1 MRPPVR
7 LPLALFLTAA
17 VAAPL
22 PATDYVWLE
31 GEAPTRATV
40 KFETGG
46 WGHAEYL
53 SGGSWLHGSV
63 EAKDMEA
70 KIPAAGAVLSYDFEA
85 KTAGDYEAWARVGF
99 EFVRSPFSW
108 RLDDGAWK
116 ESKPDEL
123 TTDLMS
129 LQNWNEVTW
138 LKLGGVALKAG
149 KHTFEIKFDRQYK
162 EANGKKEPDHLL
174 FGLDAVCL
182 YRGAWLPDGP
192 NKPGDDGWKEFD
204 REAAKQVFAV
214 KPAAGGE
221 RGVTPLLGAWQI
233 ARLDEQEIK
242 DRTEPLQA
250 LPVKTDDLHW
260 KGVHVPGNR
269 DDERPELAYAHRF
282 VYRTRL
288 DVPEECKGKACF
300 IHFPCNVVISS
311 AFVNGVYCGGS
322 KAVAAAWDCDVT
334 RAVEP
339 GKVNE
344 LVVAIKD
351 PYYAIANT
359 GDPKN
364 PSVRHMFNFP
374 TDWFYSAGGV
384 GATRYADLP
393 VLTDVRGAGILETPS
408 FVVAGPAYTS
418 DLFAIPSVKKKE
430 LGLEISVMNPTDAP
444 LTVKIANAVAPL
456 DGGAAEKTFAEKEL
470 NVAPG
475 KEETVKLSEKWENP
489 RLWWPDD
496 PKQYVITTR
505 LSAGGKVLDVKK
517 TKFGFREWEWAGQHF
532 TLNGV
537 PWHFHA
543 DLEYNDAPPKD
554 PEDAVKAW
562 RKHGQNTFRYWGY
575 RPWTGKSQ
583 EETLDWFDAHGVAVR
598 RSGVFDGEAAPYL
611 LVDNGKARTDL
622 FDNWRTQLRA
632 WVKGQRNHPSIFV
645 WSVENEI
652 TFINARNLGLLPQVE
667 PEIQKGVETVMAL
680 DPTRPAMTD
689 GGDAGLHA
697 QLPIYGNHYLESPM
711 RDYPDEAYTMAR
723 AFSRRTLRDWD
734 PWPRG
739 DDKPLF
745 CGESFFASGS
755 NPSAYSTL
763 GGEEAFLGWSG
774 ARRGVGLFAKMLAEG
789 YRWHG
794 VAGFQFWFGP
804 DRADLQYNSFQPV
817 CVLCR
822 EWNNTFGAGEKVK
835 RTLKVFNDTHYD
847 DPVEMTWAFI
857 AGGKPVDGG
866 NQMFR
871 LKPGTAEETGI
882 EFTAPVVKGRT
893 PAELTLTCR
902 RGGKEVF
909 REVKTCW
916 VIDPDGAAKPGL
928 AKDELA
934 VFDPKGVVKE
944 HLTKRGIAFTEAAA
958 PDALPA
964 HTKVLVVGPDAL
976 TPRQATDPMWQAL
989 AANGVRVLVLDQDN
1003 PLHYLAVPGDLEV
1016 TDHVGR
1022 VAFPEDLTHPIFK
1035 GLGADD
1041 FFVWSGDHVVYRNV
1055 YKKASRGARSLLQC
1069 DEDLSCSAIS
1079 ECGVKDGL
1087 LLLCQAAVGDKLD
1100 TDPVA
1105 RRLFDDM
1112 LAYCAAY
1119 KPAAKETVVVLD
1131 KNDLRLKMLDAS
1143 GLKHG
1148 AAADVLEAV
1157 SDPHA
1162 EIVVAD
1168 ASPANLKKLADNA
1181 DAVKKF
1187 TGRGGWLMLWGLTP
1201 EGLADFN
1208 KVVGV
1213 NHVLRPFRMERVTMP
1228 AVRDPLLSGLTGRD
1242 VVLESG
1248 KRIHPWSGDVYP
1260 ADDVFTNVVDLDD
1273 VAPFCNAGP
1282 ASYLWGQIT
1291 NGLTSADDWVFI
1303 YEHNIK
1309 DESHPK
1315 WTVQLPKEEEVID
1328 FSIVPNA
1335 YDNRLT
1341 KLKLTFHGDGGDESE
1356 TLDLKPESTLQD
1368 FPLKPRRC
1376 TAITLEPLEWTDAGK
1391 RPLIGIDNLWI
1402 RVRRSDDYKKTVV
1415 PLLNIGALVK
1425 YRMGEGGIVLNDLKV
1440 QESESNPVNAQKK
1453 QNIAATLLRNLG
1465 AAFAGE
1471 RVLVAGSGLKYQPIP
1486 LGEKCTQFLTKEKG
1500 WYEGGDDLS
1509 AFPVGENTLAGVRY
1523 VVRDFKTSPLPA
1535 CIMLSGNGVK
1545 GRMPEAVEGI
1555 AVGRKADALF
1565 FLHTMRQDREW
1576 KASDQDKEPPAV
1588 FEYMV
1593 HFADGKTVEVP
1604 VRYGRGV
1611 GNWVA
1616 EKPQGLPE
1624 AAVAWTAPLA
1634 KDAARSAVVYQ
1645 MQWTNPRPD
1654 VEIKSIDVR
1663 YDPKVGNQYGVPA
1676 VLAITAG
1683 TAGK

>member
-1 MRPPVR
+1 LL
-7 LPLALFLTAA
+7 LPLLLTTA
-17 VAAPL
+17 VTAPL
-22 PATDYVWLE
+22 PAQEYVWLE
-31 GEAPTRATV
+31 GEAPTRATA

-46 WGHAEYL
+46 WGHPEYL

-85 KTAGDYEAWARVGF
+85 KTAGDYEAWARVGY
-99 EFVRSPFSW
+99 EFLRSPFSW
-108 RLDDGAWK
+108 RLDDGAWM

-129 LQNWNEVTW
+129 LQAWNEVAW
-138 LKLGGVALKAG
+138 LKLGNVAVRPG
-149 KHTFEIKFDRQYK
+149 KHTFEIKFDRTYK
-162 EANGKKEPDHLL
+162 DNNGKKEAANLV
-174 FGLDAVCL
+174 FGLDALCL
-182 YRGAWLPDGP
+182 YKGAWLPNGP
-192 NKPGDDGWKEFD
+192 HKPDDKAETDIDKEGS
-204 REAAKQVFAV
+204 RAYAV
-214 KPAAGGE
+214 RVAAGGE
-221 RGVTPLLGAWQI
+221 RGVTPLGGAWQI
-233 ARLDEQEIK
+233 ARLDEQKIK
-242 DRTEPLQA
+242 GRTEPTRE
-250 LPVKTDDLHW
+250 LPVKAAELHW
-260 KGVHVPGNR
+260 SGVKVPGNR
-269 DDERPELAYAHRF
+269 DDVRPDLQYAHRF
-282 VYRTRL
+282 AYRTWL
-288 DVPEECKGKACF
+288 NVPAECKGKAF
-300 IHFPCNVVISS
+300 YLHFPCNAVISS
-311 AFVNGVYCGGS
+311 AIVNGVYCGGS
-322 KAVAAAWDCDVT
+322 KAPCAAWDCDVT

-339 GKVNE
+339 GKANE
-344 LVVAIKD
+344 VVVVIKD

-359 GDPKN
+359 GDPKD
-364 PSVRHMFNFP
+364 PSVRHMFNLP
-374 TDWFYSAGGV
+374 PDMFYGAGGV
-384 GATRYADLP
+384 GITRYADLP

-418 DLFAIPSVKKKE
+418 DVFAVPSVKKKE
-430 LGLEISVMNPTDAP
+430 LGLEISVANPTAAP
-444 LTVKIANAVAPL
+444 LTVTIADEVAPL

-470 NVAPG
+470 TVAPG
-475 KEETVKLSEKWENP
+475 KEETIKLSEKWENP
-489 RLWWPDD
+489 KLWWPDD
-496 PKQYVITTR
+496 PKQYVVTTR
-505 LSAGGKVLDVKK
+505 LTADGKVLDVKK

-562 RKHGQNTFRYWGY
+562 HTHGQNTFRYWGY

-598 RSGVFDGEAAPYL
+598 RSGIFDGEAAPYL

-632 WVKGQRNHPSIFV
+632 WVRAQRNHPSIFV

-723 AFSRRTLRDWD
+723 AFSRRTPRDWD

-755 NPSAYSTL
+755 SPSAYSTL
-763 GGEEAFLGWSG
+763 GGEEAFLGWQG

-835 RTLKVFNDTHYD
+835 RTLKVFNDTRYD
-847 DPVEMTWAFI
+847 DPIELTWYFNTPKRE
-857 AGGKPVDGG
+857 GEQGK
-866 NQMFR
+866 QTFH
-871 LKPGTAEETGI
+871 LKPGAAEETVI
-882 EFTAPVVKGRT
+882 EFTAPAVRDVG
-893 PAELTLTCR
+893 PAQLTLTCR

-909 REVKTCW
+909 REVKNCR

-928 AKDELA
+928 ARDELA
-934 VFDPKGVVKE
+934 VFDPKGTVKE
-944 HLTKRGIAFTEAAA
+944 RLTKRGVAFTEAA

-989 AANGVRVLVLDQDN
+989 AANGVRVLVLDQEN
-1003 PLHYLAVPGDLEV
+1003 PLHYQAVPGDLEV
-1016 TDHVGR
+1016 TDRVGR
-1022 VAFPEDLTHPIFK
+1022 AAFPENLTHPIFK
-1035 GLGADD
+1035 GLGTDD

-1087 LLLCQAAVGDKLD
+1087 LLLCQAAVGDKLAS
-1100 TDPVA
+1100 DPVA

-1148 AAADVLEAV
+1148 TAADVLEAV
-1157 SDPHA
+1157 SDPRA

-1168 ASPANLKKLADNA
+1168 ASPANLKKLAAGA

-1213 NHVLRPFRMERVTMP
+1213 NHVIRPFRMERVTMP

-1242 VVLESG
+1242 VVLESA
-1248 KRIHPWSGDVYP
+1248 KRIHPWGGDVYP

-1309 DESHPK
+1309 DDPHPK

-1335 YDNRLT
+1335 FDNRLT
-1341 KLKLTFHGDGGDESE
+1341 KLKLTFHGEGGDESE
-1356 TLDLKPESTLQD
+1356 TLDLKPENTLQD
-1368 FPLKPRRC
+1368 FPLKPHKC
-1376 TAITLEPLEWTDAGK
+1376 KAITLEPLEWTDAGK

-1402 RVRRSDDYKKTVV
+1402 RVKRSDEYKKTVV

-1425 YRMGEGGIVLNDLKV
+1425 YRMGEGGIVLNDVKV
-1440 QESESNPVNAQKK
+1440 QEVESNPINAQKK

-1465 AAFAGE
+1465 ATFAGE

-1523 VVRDFKTSPLPA
+1523 EVRDFKTSPLPG

-1545 GRMPEAVEGI
+1545 GRMPEAVEGVP
-1555 AVGRKADALF
+1555 VGRKADALF
-1565 FLHTMRQDREW
+1565 FLHTFRQDKEW
-1576 KASDQDKEPPAV
+1576 KPTDQAKEPPAV
-1588 FEYMV
+1588 FEYVV
-1593 HFADGKTVEVP
+1593 HYADGKTAAVP
-1604 VRYGRGV
+1604 VKYGRGV
-1611 GNWVA
+1611 GNWLA

-1624 AAVAWTAPLA
+1624 AAVAWTAPLT

-1645 MQWTNPRPD
+1645 MQWTNPRPE
-1654 VEIKSIDVR
+1654 VQIQSIDVR
-1663 YDPKVGNQYGVPA
+1663 YDPKVGNQYGAPA